1 MNDEYKTLGQI
12 INEPATQ
19 FGSREL
25 DSGNPHAWSAEKER
39 QFEQDISDVQ
49 RNYTVTTEDLKNYID
64 ANPVSTG
71 EKIALGL
78 EQVGTQMMDAYRGLD
93 QLIAKSP
100 AMFPALTEKE
110 KDDMVALTMHNY
122 EAFTKARQDLINR
135 KGVADSVWFNGANV
149 LGQVALTSVTGLLTG
164 GSTVPIV
171 MGGVQEFGRK
181 SGDYALKYA
190 QATGDYSLKDQSV
203 KDDMVALA
211 YAGISAA
218 IERGIGA
225 ERVLDGVIAQ
235 GALKQL
241 GKAALGE
248 AAEEFTQEIAE
259 YMSDMTL
266 DFMTNKSIYNDRTP
280 MEAFKDALTGAVYG
294 ALGGGTMGFGM
305 YYAHRNIL
313 QKQFENAGYA
323 PADAKQMAIN
333 AVDTAKDVVLREI
346 ITRDQLEKKYGQ
358 AYQDLVNKA
367 YNTLKETNNVFGVR
381 PEKENIGELNMTDE
395 QRKAYDAGQPVILNE
410 QQLRQYADTTAA
422 MLARQVMVVAA
433 MQGTSTDMV
442 LQLSD
447 IEQIGN
453 VMALNTPDMHN
464 DVVVR
469 RLQAQNKALQQK
481 LKHERDLKKARNE
494 GFQDEDDRIAILQ
507 AQQAALQKQLDNIE
521 KQDQLDIEII
531 KKNNGGIDISARA
544 YADAAALKNATNAD
558 EFYKNL
564 SPAQQAITPADQ
576 IQARYEEAILADIAG
591 SPKEYRR
598 LFAKGK
604 ISPQVR
610 TNLLTNIAALRSTGL
625 AGIQGDIKRALDRIA
640 AGCTLDNFAITFG
653 NVRDEND
660 INPFATAFVTYVLLS
675 DPAGATQTVD
685 LLAEKVNTVKQ
696 NIRAGITT
704 TQYQDRADIMS
715 EALRESPLTAE
726 KWDGDTTTDPN
737 LLMLYDQKNVVNFA
751 VQKAQQRA
759 AAAQARIKATKDQ
772 YKIRYATDESLR
784 KALLDNNVLT
794 DPKIAQKYSHAA
806 LVKLFR
812 DSNLSADLLE
822 QKSAAEIEQD
832 TRNAQARKA
841 AREYKTVKSLFWST
855 KKMQYIINRQFA
867 EDNQIDKAFGVDLKY
882 FQKDGGI
889 QDWAEIQMTLSDNGL
904 VQDNPNTDYAQSEW
918 LEQEAKRLIE
928 SNVPLNAEAAAQL
941 DIAAEEDRQRH
952 YMESELL
959 ATGNFTQDEL
969 NKMDLA
975 ELDAALQ
982 DIRDIQAAAA
992 TELDDVPFQEQV
1004 RPYTAATINI
1014 DGKERPTTNSNGDPI
1029 ALTEQGLR
1037 NFYKWFGDSK
1047 VVDEQG
1053 RPMVVYH
1060 GAHTDERFESFFQD
1074 ATIWATPNKEYAETY
1089 RWDKKGN
1096 APIYSLYMKVKNL
1109 KTIGSIEE
1117 NLTDENIKNLATATG
1132 IPYQEL
1138 LSAIDNSNIFLG
1150 DRQNSSIWVFTRS
1163 KTFQNL
1169 AKKYG
1174 IDGIKA
1180 QENYYGDGN
1189 PKLVDTYATFNSYN
1203 VKSTNNRGTFALD
1216 DDNIYYQAAY
1226 TSGSTYYDRPS
1237 TEYVLRGGEGQIVHG
1252 WGIYSLA
1259 DQATNKRRY
1268 REGQFSGQ
1276 LVFVPKMPTTEQLIK
1291 GAKTSKESQIIKTV
1305 LDSIAAKTPIN
1316 MYKPIKFAGGVSS
1329 YIPLFYVDAMYEL
1342 LGSKANK
1349 ADKAFLDKI
1358 ILEKG
1363 QLADET
1369 VFKIE
1374 PEMSDWMKT
1383 AIQKA
1388 LDEHND
1394 KHSVFYQKDLPY
1406 VFSRILVFGGVD
1418 KELTNF
1424 VKKNFKHKDLNA
1436 AGNKALVDAIVN
1448 YVQDGGRIEYEPFD
1462 NSIFKESGATTLK
1475 FEKTAQEMVEKL
1487 KDTLDGGFRETRVD
1501 NDVKTNPELY
1511 GGYLGMLILARYSA
1525 YRPITEL
1532 FNKINDDETTFDNI
1546 AKDDDYKYM
1555 IGKEAEATTK
1565 MLKNAHIMSAY
1576 DVFTPIVQSAN
1587 KIYKSKEFN
1596 ETYGHETAANRT
1608 RIALSQAFRDLT
1620 QSQLDNLAAYTFT
1633 TFKIPEN
1640 SLETFIS
1647 ILQNP
1652 QNIKTTRGQQLKL
1665 EVPEDDM
1672 LLDEDLP
1679 LAKQA
1684 SADKLR
1690 EIVKDFHWSFS
1701 RAFVDN
1707 IREKDWIKKHLDSDW
1722 KLFASKHGIKEK
1734 TLAEFAEKLDNEFF
1748 NGTMV
1753 DTLTPERELFIDYIM
1768 QTMHGEGLYQAIADI
1783 LPETYVELE
1792 SGEEIGE
1799 VKDYDGKQYSVMGA
1813 FMPAELARDVA
1824 LFLNDQ
1830 GIKGITYTGGID
1842 GRGYVTFSDEA
1853 IQTLERMDDDKPM
1866 YYQGKRKGGA
1876 FDPITKQVILS
1887 RNSNT
1892 GTLPHEIAHFWLNE
1906 MFNRMQNNP
1915 NLPAQGKAMWDG
1927 LKRMLNITDDQTELT
1942 RDQHEQFA
1950 TSAEAYIFNKTPL
1963 PKGTEPAY
1971 KEFLAYVPESYY
1983 TFMNMGWT
1991 GSDGQFHNPMLTE
2004 DDMHWFDSFFTGT
2017 GIIESAPVQTKVVSS
2032 NEPVKVSIMDGRK
2045 VMLDDAQ
2052 TTINNAGDKLEMAV
2066 KESIPA
2072 ASKVQIANTQ
2082 NTIVKTADESLQIP
2096 AINNDDKPDSKPA
2109 FSFLHRGRGTDTR
2122 EEQLELTRKWAQ
2134 EHWDEAL
2141 AFALTDPAYSTNPSP
2156 ADPATLIRVVAELN
2170 TDMTIKDQLNTN
2182 FALMMSQQGKSGG
2195 LNNDTHNSFFL
2206 KGLGQIQQNLANKYA
2221 LARYGT
2227 TKDAVE
2233 RFDIEVKQFINQH
2246 LADLQANRITVQE
2259 VMKQAAEIFGRDE
2272 NADISEEI
2280 NTLFQELPGQG
2291 TIKSSFVKEIQKVIK
2306 KRDEARQERITLAEQ
2321 MAKNG
2326 KLGEYLAHLVK
2337 VQAGAEMDTKTK
2349 AEFNAA
2355 ATRAQV
2361 ASTQLDSDDPDT
2373 ATAAAQIIHEY
2384 HKRIGQTETAQNW
2397 ADKVIGGYE
2406 SRAMLSGATT
2416 ISKNLV
2422 GNEIELAVVTGALR
2436 SKYGQNDVSDTAIKA
2451 ETDRLTKIY
2460 ESSLLSIPQMEN
2472 LTDKSLVHGEAYGIG
2487 DNSVTVA
2494 GVQVRTIG
2502 KTKIPDPLAVLGR
2515 SDFYFRRNVYLKSL
2529 AYQASAYARK
2539 HNLNATDVFNQW
2551 KKLSNNTP
2559 DGIKARKE
2567 AVLTAHSAV
2576 FTQNGALAE
2585 ALNKVRNV
2593 LNRAVPLGTQYGL
2606 GNMIAPFVKTP
2617 ANIVELGARALVSPF
2632 SSTWQY
2638 MKTGELDVAH
2648 RVDLGNLGVALLI
2661 LAATVIAGGG
2671 YEPPYQPGLK
2681 YDPTKPYDSIR
2692 IAGVWIKLDTL
2703 GPLTTPLRLMLSAV
2717 PGISTSKNAWK
2728 RGVAGTFGDI
2738 PFDLDRVKYAIT
2750 NPAKGGINWV
2760 EGEIDKAIPT
2770 IVSDWAKVGG
2780 HMAGISIESPT
2791 PAFGNKTIRKIGMDG
2806 QNPSV
2811 NDWIRAVGL
2820 GIIRIDEN
2828 N

>member
-12 INEPATQ
+12 VSESATE

-49 RNYTVTTEDLKNYID
+49 RNFTVTTQDLQRYID
-64 ANPVSTG
+64 TNYVSTG

-78 EQVGTQMMDAYRGLD
+78 EQAGTQMMDAYRGLD
-93 QLIAKSP
+93 QLIAKNP

-149 LGQVALTSVTGLLTG
+149 LGQMALTTVAGVLTG

-225 ERVLDGVIAQ
+225 ERVLDGVIAN

-241 GKAALGE
+241 GKAAIGE

-259 YMSDMTL
+259 YMSDITL

-305 YYAHRNIL
+305 YYANRNAL

-358 AYQDLVNKA
+358 AYADLVNKTYA
-367 YNTLKETNNVFGVR
+367 SLKETNTVFGVR
-381 PEKENIGELNMTDE
+381 PEKENIGTLNLTAE
-395 QRKAYDAGQPVILNE
+395 QQAAYNAGQAIILNE
-410 QQLRQYADTTAA
+410 QQLRQYADTTAT

-453 VMALNTPDMHN
+453 VVALNTPDMHN

-469 RLQAQNKALQQK
+469 RMQQQNKALQQK
-481 LKHERDLKKARNE
+481 LKHERDLKKARGE

-507 AQQAALQKQLDNIE
+507 SQQAALQRRLDE
-521 KQDQLDIEII
+521 LERQDQLDVEAL
-531 KKNNGGIDISARA
+531 KKDNGGIDISARA
-544 YADAAALKNATNAD
+544 YADVAALQNATTAD
-558 EFYKNL
+558 EFYNNL
-564 SPAQQAITPADQ
+564 TAGQRAITTTPEQ

-598 LFAKGK
+598 LFTKGK

-625 AGIQGDIKRALDRIA
+625 TGIQGDIKRALNRIA

-653 NVRDEND
+653 NIRDEND
-660 INPFATAFVTYVLLS
+660 INPFATAFVTYTLLS
-675 DPAGATQTVD
+675 DPAGATQTIN

-696 NIRAGITT
+696 NIAAGITT
-704 TQYQDRADIMS
+704 TQYQNRADIMS
-715 EALRESPLTAE
+715 EALRESPLTAD
-726 KWDGDTTTDPN
+726 KWENDTTTDPN
-737 LLMLYDQKNVVNFA
+737 LLMLYDQKNVVNYA
-751 VQKAQQRA
+751 VQKAQKRA
-759 AAAQARIKATKDQ
+759 DEAKARTKAIHDQ

-784 KALLDNNVLT
+784 KALLDNKALT
-794 DPKIAQKYSHAA
+794 DPKAAQRYSHAA
-806 LVKLFR
+806 LVKLFKTN
-812 DSNLSADLLE
+812 NLSADVLE
-822 QKSAAEIEQD
+822 EKSAAEIEQD
-832 TRNAQARKA
+832 IKNKETRKA
-841 AREYKTVKSLFWST
+841 ARQYKTVKSLFWDQ
-855 KKMQYIINRQFA
+855 KKLHYSINRQFA
-867 EDNQIDKAFGVDLKY
+867 EDWSIDKAFGVDLKY

-889 QDWAEIQMTLSDNGL
+889 QDWAQIAGILSDNGIMQ
-904 VQDNPNTDYAQSEW
+904 QDTFTDAALSES
-918 LEQEAKRLIE
+918 LDEQAKRIIE
-928 SNVPLNAEAAAQL
+928 QNIPLDAQAAAQL
-941 DIAAEEDRQRH
+941 DIAAEEERQR
-952 YMESELL
+952 YYIESELL
-959 ATGNFTQDEL
+959 KTGNYTQDEL
-969 NKMDLA
+969 NKMDMA
-975 ELDAALQ
+975 ELDATLQ
-982 DIRDIQAAAA
+982 DEKTIQAAAE
-992 TELDDVPFQEQV
+992 TDIDDLPDIPFQELGE
-1004 RPYTAATINI
+1004 PYTKATINI
-1014 DGKERPTTNSNGDPI
+1014 DGKERPTTNSNGQPI
-1029 ALTEQGLR
+1029 ATTEQGLR

-1053 RPMVVYH
+1053 RPLVVYH
-1060 GAHTDERFESFFQD
+1060 GSVYFSEYIQER
-1074 ATIWATPNKEYAETY
+1074 
-1089 RWDKKGN
+1089 
-1096 APIYSLYMKVKNL
+1096 
-1109 KTIGSIEE
+1109 
-1117 NLTDENIKNLATATG
+1117 
-1132 IPYQEL
+1132 
-1138 LSAIDNSNIFLG
+1138 
-1150 DRQNSSIWVFTRS
+1150 
-1163 KTFQNL
+1163 
-1169 AKKYG
+1169 
-1174 IDGIKA
+1174 DGIKFTKFDKKYIGKTTG
-1180 QENYYGDGN
+1180 NRGYYGTGFYF
-1189 PKLVDTYATFNSYN
+1189 T
-1203 VKSTNNRGTFALD
+1203 
-1216 DDNIYYQAAY
+1216 
-1226 TSGSTYYDRPS
+1226 
-1237 TEYVLRGGEGQIVHG
+1237 
-1252 WGIYSLA
+1252 
-1259 DQATNKRRY
+1259 TNK
-1268 REGQFSGQ
+1268 
-1276 LVFVPKMPTTEQLIK
+1276 
-1291 GAKTSKESQIIKTV
+1291 
-1305 LDSIAAKTPIN
+1305 
-1316 MYKPIKFAGGVSS
+1316 
-1329 YIPLFYVDAMYEL
+1329 
-1342 LGSKANK
+1342 
-1349 ADKAFLDKI
+1349 
-1358 ILEKG
+1358 
-1363 QLADET
+1363 
-1369 VFKIE
+1369 
-1374 PEMSDWMKT
+1374 
-1383 AIQKA
+1383 
-1388 LDEHND
+1388 
-1394 KHSVFYQKDLPY
+1394 
-1406 VFSRILVFGGVD
+1406 
-1418 KELTNF
+1418 
-1424 VKKNFKHKDLNA
+1424 
-1436 AGNKALVDAIVN
+1436 
-1448 YVQDGGRIEYEPFD
+1448 
-1462 NSIFKESGATTLK
+1462 
-1475 FEKTAQEMVEKL
+1475 
-1487 KDTLDGGFRETRVD
+1487 
-1501 NDVKTNPELY
+1501 
-1511 GGYLGMLILARYSA
+1511 
-1525 YRPITEL
+1525 
-1532 FNKINDDETTFDNI
+1532 NI
-1546 AKDDDYKYM
+1546 A
-1555 IGKEAEATTK
+1555 
-1565 MLKNAHIMSAY
+1565 
-1576 DVFTPIVQSAN
+1576 
-1587 KIYKSKEFN
+1587 
-1596 ETYGHETAANRT
+1596 
-1608 RIALSQAFRDLT
+1608 
-1620 QSQLDNLAAYTFT
+1620 
-1633 TFKIPEN
+1633 
-1640 SLETFIS
+1640 
-1647 ILQNP
+1647 
-1652 QNIKTTRGQQLKL
+1652 
-1665 EVPEDDM
+1665 
-1672 LLDEDLP
+1672 
-1679 LAKQA
+1679 
-1684 SADKLR
+1684 
-1690 EIVKDFHWSFS
+1690 
-1701 RAFVDN
+1701 
-1707 IREKDWIKKHLDSDW
+1707 
-1722 KLFASKHGIKEK
+1722 
-1734 TLAEFAEKLDNEFF
+1734 
-1748 NGTMV
+1748 
-1753 DTLTPERELFIDYIM
+1753 
-1768 QTMHGEGLYQAIADI
+1768 EGY
-1783 LPETYVELE
+1783 
-1792 SGEEIGE
+1792 
-1799 VKDYDGKQYSVMGA
+1799 
-1813 FMPAELARDVA
+1813 
-1824 LFLNDQ
+1824 
-1830 GIKGITYTGGID
+1830 
-1842 GRGYVTFSDEA
+1842 GRGYYKAFYLKMENPFISNKKTRKELAEKFVEKYHVKYDPKTEMLIGDNGISYIYNFIQDIKDPEKDIDIQIITQSGAYSDQLLELLTELGYDGYIHDKDSKTANEYMIPNGIQAKSTENIGTFGTDTEEF
-1853 IQTLERMDDDKPM
+1853 LF
-1866 YYQGKRKGGA
+1866 QGKRKGGA
-1876 FDPITKQVILS
+1876 FDPITKQVILGRS
-1887 RNSNT
+1887 SNT

-1927 LKRMLNITDDQTELT
+1927 LKRMLNITDDQTQLT

-2017 GIIESAPVQTKVVSS
+2017 GIIESAPVQTKAVSS

-2052 TTINNAGDKLEMAV
+2052 TSINNAGDKLEMAV

-2072 ASKVQIANTQ
+2072 ASKAQIASTQ
-2082 NTIVKTADESLQIP
+2082 NAIVKTADETLQIP

-2122 EEQLELTRKWAQ
+2122 EAQLEMTRKWAQ

-2233 RFDIEVKQFINQH
+2233 RFDIEVKQFIDRYM
-2246 LADLQANRITVQE
+2246 ADLQSNRITVQE

-2272 NADISEEI
+2272 NADISEEL
-2280 NTLFQELPGQG
+2280 NTLFQELAGPG

-2306 KRDEARQERITLAEQ
+2306 KRDETRQERITLADQ
-2321 MAKNG
+2321 LAKNG

-2361 ASTQLDSDDPDT
+2361 ASTQLDSDDPET
-2373 ATAAAQIIHEY
+2373 ATAAAQIVHEY
-2384 HKRIGQTETAQNW
+2384 HKRIGETETAQNW

-2422 GNEIELAVVTGALR
+2422 GNEIELAVVTGAMR
-2436 SKYGQNDVSDTAIKA
+2436 SKYGKNDVDPNAMKA

-2487 DNSVTVA
+2487 DNSVTIA

-2502 KTKIPDPLAVLGR
+2502 KTKIPDPLAILGR

-2567 AVLTAHSAV
+2567 AVLTAHCAV
-2576 FTQNGALAE
+2576 FTQNGSLAE

-2648 RVDLGNLGVALLI
+2648 RVDLGNLGVALLL
-2661 LAATVIAGGG
+2661 LAATVLANGD
-2671 YEPPYQPGLK
+2671 YEPPYQQGLK

-2703 GPLTTPLRLMLSAV
+2703 GPLTTPLRLLLSAV
-2717 PGISTSKNAWK
+2717 PGVSTSKNAWK

-2738 PFDLDRVKYAIT
+2738 PFDLDRVEYAIT
-2750 NPAKGGINWV
+2750 NPTKGGINWV

-2780 HMAGISIESPT
+2780 HMSGITVESPIQS
-2791 PAFGNKTIRKIGMDG
+2791 FGNKTIRKIGLDG

-2811 NDWIRAVGL
+2811 NDWIRAMGL
-2820 GIIRIDEN
+2820 GVIRIDEN

>member
-12 INEPATQ
+12 ITEPATQ

-49 RNYTVTTEDLKNYID
+49 RNFTVTTADLQAYMDNNY
-64 ANPVSTG
+64 VSTG

-78 EQVGTQMMDAYRGLD
+78 EQAGTQMMDAYRGLD

-149 LGQVALTSVTGLLTG
+149 LGQVALTTVAGVLTG

-190 QATGDYSLKDQSV
+190 QATGDYSLKDQSI

-225 ERVLDGVIAQ
+225 ERVLDGVIAN

-241 GKAALGE
+241 GKAAIGE
-248 AAEEFTQEIAE
+248 AAEEFTQEMAE
-259 YMSDMTL
+259 YMSDITL

-305 YYAHRNIL
+305 YYANRNAL

-333 AVDTAKDVVLREI
+333 AVDTAKQVVLREI

-358 AYQDLVNKA
+358 AYADLVNKTYA
-367 YNTLKETNNVFGVR
+367 SLKETNTVFGVR
-381 PEKENIGELNMTDE
+381 PEKENIGTLNLTAE
-395 QRKAYDAGQPVILNE
+395 QQAAYNAGQAVILNE
-410 QQLRQYADTTAA
+410 QQLRQYADTTAT

-453 VMALNTPDMHN
+453 VVALNTPDMHN

-469 RLQAQNKALQQK
+469 RMQQQNKALQQK
-481 LKHERDLKKARNE
+481 LKHERDLKKARGE

-507 AQQAALQKQLDNIE
+507 SQQAALQRRLDE
-521 KQDQLDIEII
+521 LERQDQLDVEAI
-531 KKNNGGIDISARA
+531 KKDNNGIDISARA
-544 YADAAALKNATNAD
+544 YADAAALQNATTAD

-564 SPAQQAITPADQ
+564 TAGQQAITTTPEQ

-598 LFAKGK
+598 LFTKGK

-610 TNLLTNIAALRSTGL
+610 TNLLTNIATLRSTGL
-625 AGIQGDIKRALDRIA
+625 TGIQGDIKRALNRIA

-653 NVRDEND
+653 NIRDEND

-675 DPAGATQTVD
+675 DPAGATQTIN

-696 NIRAGITT
+696 NIASGITT
-704 TQYQDRADIMS
+704 TQYQNRADIMS
-715 EALRESPLTAE
+715 EALRESPLTAD
-726 KWDGDTTTDPN
+726 KWENDTTTDPN
-737 LLMLYDQKNVVNFA
+737 LLMLYDQKNVVNYA
-751 VQKAQQRA
+751 VQKAQKRA
-759 AAAQARIKATKDQ
+759 DEAKARTKAIHDQ

-784 KALLDNNVLT
+784 KALLDNKVLN
-794 DPKIAQKYSHAA
+794 DPKAAQRYSHAA
-806 LVKLFR
+806 LVKLFKTN
-812 DSNLSADLLE
+812 NLSADLLE
-822 QKSAAEIEQD
+822 EKSAAEIEQD
-832 TRNAQARKA
+832 IKNKETRKA
-841 AREYKTVKSLFWST
+841 ARQYKTVKSLFWDT
-855 KKMQYIINRQFA
+855 RKLHYTINRQFA

-889 QDWAEIQMTLSDNGL
+889 QDWGDIKMVLSDNGMI
-904 VQDNPNTDYAQSEW
+904 QDDPNNDYALTES
-918 LEQEAKRLIE
+918 LENQAKSLIE
-928 SNVPLNAEAAAQL
+928 HNVPLDAQAAAQL
-941 DIAAEEDRQRH
+941 DIAAEEERQRY

-959 ATGNFTQDEL
+959 KTGNYTQDEL
-969 NKMDLA
+969 NKMDLNDLDA
-975 ELDAALQ
+975 ELQ
-982 DIRDIQAAAA
+982 NIRDIQAAAE
-992 TELDDVPFQEQV
+992 TDIDNLPDIPFQEQGE
-1004 RPYTAATINI
+1004 PYTAATINI

-1029 ALTEQGLR
+1029 ATTEQGLR

-1053 RPMVVYH
+1053 RPVVVYH
-1060 GAHTDERFESFFQD
+1060 GTNHKFQSFKKDQEMFFFSDNRNVADSYTDKDLIYNVYVRMEKPLIVDAKHSYWQD
-1074 ATIWATPNKEYAETY
+1074 IPVPSTI
-1089 RWDKKGN
+1089 DKK
-1096 APIYSLYMKVKNL
+1096 
-1109 KTIGSIEE
+1109 
-1117 NLTDENIKNLATATG
+1117 
-1132 IPYQEL
+1132 
-1138 LSAIDNSNIFLG
+1138 
-1150 DRQNSSIWVFTRS
+1150 
-1163 KTFQNL
+1163 
-1169 AKKYG
+1169 
-1174 IDGIKA
+1174 
-1180 QENYYGDGN
+1180 
-1189 PKLVDTYATFNSYN
+1189 
-1203 VKSTNNRGTFALD
+1203 
-1216 DDNIYYQAAY
+1216 
-1226 TSGSTYYDRPS
+1226 
-1237 TEYVLRGGEGQIVHG
+1237 
-1252 WGIYSLA
+1252 
-1259 DQATNKRRY
+1259 
-1268 REGQFSGQ
+1268 
-1276 LVFVPKMPTTEQLIK
+1276 
-1291 GAKTSKESQIIKTV
+1291 
-1305 LDSIAAKTPIN
+1305 
-1316 MYKPIKFAGGVSS
+1316 
-1329 YIPLFYVDAMYEL
+1329 EL
-1342 LGSKANK
+1342 LG
-1349 ADKAFLDKI
+1349 D
-1358 ILEKG
+1358 
-1363 QLADET
+1363 
-1369 VFKIE
+1369 
-1374 PEMSDWMKT
+1374 
-1383 AIQKA
+1383 
-1388 LDEHND
+1388 
-1394 KHSVFYQKDLPY
+1394 FYQIYKQYGLLQQTSPD
-1406 VFSRILVFGGVD
+1406 ILGSYA
-1418 KELTNF
+1418 
-1424 VKKNFKHKDLNA
+1424 KKNGYDGLIIKD
-1436 AGNKALVDAIVN
+1436 VN
-1448 YVQDGGRIEYEPFD
+1448 D
-1462 NSIFKESGATTLK
+1462 SSGT
-1475 FEKTAQEMVEKL
+1475 
-1487 KDTLDGGFRETRVD
+1487 G
-1501 NDVKTNPELY
+1501 
-1511 GGYLGMLILARYSA
+1511 
-1525 YRPITEL
+1525 
-1532 FNKINDDETTFDNI
+1532 
-1546 AKDDDYKYM
+1546 
-1555 IGKEAEATTK
+1555 
-1565 MLKNAHIMSAY
+1565 
-1576 DVFTPIVQSAN
+1576 
-1587 KIYKSKEFN
+1587 
-1596 ETYGHETAANRT
+1596 TYGTDY
-1608 RIALSQAFRDLT
+1608 I
-1620 QSQLDNLAAYTFT
+1620 
-1633 TFKIPEN
+1633 TFKN
-1640 SLETFIS
+1640 TQQKSTD
-1647 ILQNP
+1647 NP
-1652 QNIKTTRGQQLKL
+1652 G
-1665 EVPEDDM
+1665 
-1672 LLDEDLP
+1672 
-1679 LAKQA
+1679 
-1684 SADKLR
+1684 
-1690 EIVKDFHWSFS
+1690 
-1701 RAFVDN
+1701 
-1707 IREKDWIKKHLDSDW
+1707 
-1722 KLFASKHGIKEK
+1722 LF
-1734 TLAEFAEKLDNEFF
+1734 
-1748 NGTMV
+1748 GT
-1753 DTLTPERELFIDYIM
+1753 DTDRLMF
-1768 QTMHGEGLYQAIADI
+1768 
-1783 LPETYVELE
+1783 
-1792 SGEEIGE
+1792 
-1799 VKDYDGKQYSVMGA
+1799 
-1813 FMPAELARDVA
+1813 
-1824 LFLNDQ
+1824 
-1830 GIKGITYTGGID
+1830 
-1842 GRGYVTFSDEA
+1842 
-1853 IQTLERMDDDKPM
+1853 
-1866 YYQGKRKGGA
+1866 QGKRKGGA
-1876 FDPITKQVILS
+1876 FDPITKQVILG

-1906 MFNRMQNNP
+1906 LFNRMHNNP

-1971 KEFLAYVPESYY
+1971 KDFLAYVPESYY

-2004 DDMHWFDSFFTGT
+2004 DDMRWFDSFFTGT
-2017 GIIESAPVQTKVVSS
+2017 GIIESAPVQTKAVSS

-2052 TTINNAGDKLEMAV
+2052 TSINNAGDKLEMAV

-2072 ASKVQIANTQ
+2072 ASKAQIASTQ
-2082 NTIVKTADESLQIP
+2082 NAIVKTADETLQIP

-2122 EEQLELTRKWAQ
+2122 EAQLEMTRKWAQ

-2156 ADPATLIRVVAELN
+2156 ADPATLIRVVAEMN
-2170 TDMTIKDQLNTN
+2170 TDMSIKDQLNTN

-2233 RFDIEVKQFINQH
+2233 RFDIEIKQFIDRYM
-2246 LADLQANRITVQE
+2246 ADLQSNRITVQE

-2272 NADISEEI
+2272 NADISEEL
-2280 NTLFQELPGQG
+2280 NTLFQELAGPG

-2306 KRDEARQERITLAEQ
+2306 KKDETRQERITLADQ
-2321 MAKNG
+2321 LAKNG

-2361 ASTQLDSDDPDT
+2361 ASTQLDSDDPET
-2373 ATAAAQIIHEY
+2373 ATAAAQIVHEY
-2384 HKRIGQTETAQNW
+2384 HKRIGETETAQNW

-2422 GNEIELAVVTGALR
+2422 GNEIELAVVTGAMR
-2436 SKYGQNDVSDTAIKA
+2436 SKYGKNDVDPNAMKA

-2487 DNSVTVA
+2487 DNSVTIA

-2502 KTKIPDPLAVLGR
+2502 KTKIPDPLAILGR

-2567 AVLTAHSAV
+2567 AVLTAHCAV
-2576 FTQNGALAE
+2576 FTQNGSLAE

-2648 RVDLGNLGVALLI
+2648 RVDLGNLGVALLL
-2661 LAATVIAGGG
+2661 LAATVLANGD

-2681 YDPTKPYDSIR
+2681 YDPKKPYDSIR

-2703 GPLTTPLRLMLSAV
+2703 GPLTTPLRLLLSAV
-2717 PGISTSKNAWK
+2717 PGVSTSKNAWK

-2738 PFDLDRVKYAIT
+2738 PFDLDRVEYAIT

-2780 HMAGISIESPT
+2780 HMSGITVESPIQS
-2791 PAFGNKTIRKIGMDG
+2791 FGNKTIRKIGLDG

-2811 NDWIRAVGL
+2811 NDWIRAMGL
-2820 GIIRIDEN
+2820 GVIRIDEN

>member
-49 RNYTVTTEDLKNYID
+49 RNFTVTTADLQAYMDNNY
-64 ANPVSTG
+64 VSTG

-78 EQVGTQMMDAYRGLD
+78 EQAGTQITDAFRGLD

-100 AMFPALTEKE
+100 ASFPALTEKE

-135 KGVADSVWFNGANV
+135 KGVADSAWFNGANV
-149 LGQVALTSVTGLLTG
+149 LGQVALTTVAGVLTG

-190 QATGDYSLKDQSV
+190 QATGDYALKDQSI

-225 ERVLDGVIAQ
+225 ERVLDGVIAN

-241 GKAALGE
+241 GKAAIGE
-248 AAEEFTQEIAE
+248 AAEEFTQEMAE
-259 YMSDMTL
+259 YISDITL

-305 YYAHRNIL
+305 YYANRNAL

-323 PADAKQMAIN
+323 PEDAKQMAIN
-333 AVDTAKDVVLREI
+333 AVDTAKQVVLREI

-358 AYQDLVNKA
+358 AYTDLVNKTYA
-367 YNTLKETNNVFGVR
+367 SLKETNTVFGVR
-381 PEKENIGELNMTDE
+381 PEKENIGTLNLTAE
-395 QRKAYDAGQPVILNE
+395 QQTAYDAGQAVILNE
-410 QQLRQYADTTAA
+410 QQLRQYADTTAS

-453 VMALNTPDMHN
+453 VVALNTPDMHN

-469 RLQAQNKALQQK
+469 RMQQQNKALQQK
-481 LKHERDLKKARNE
+481 LKHERDLKKARGE

-507 AQQAALQKQLDNIE
+507 SQQAALQRRLDE
-521 KQDQLDIEII
+521 LERQDQLDVEAL
-531 KKNNGGIDISARA
+531 KKDNGGIDISARA
-544 YADAAALKNATNAD
+544 YADAAALQNATTAD
-558 EFYKNL
+558 EFYNNL
-564 SPAQQAITPADQ
+564 TAGQRAITTTPEQ

-598 LFAKGK
+598 LFTKGK

-610 TNLLTNIAALRSTGL
+610 ANLLTNIATLRSTGL
-625 AGIQGDIKRALDRIA
+625 TGIQGDIKRALNRIA

-653 NVRDEND
+653 NIRDEND
-660 INPFATAFVTYVLLS
+660 TNPFATAFVTYTLLS
-675 DPAGATQTVD
+675 DPAGATQTIN
-685 LLAEKVNTVKQ
+685 LLAEKVNTLKQ
-696 NIRAGITT
+696 NIAARTVT
-704 TQYQDRADIMS
+704 TQYQNRADIMS
-715 EALRESPLTAE
+715 EALRESPLTAD
-726 KWDGDTTTDPN
+726 KWENDTTTDPN
-737 LLMLYDQKNVVNFA
+737 LLMLYDQKNVVNYA
-751 VQKAQQRA
+751 VQKAKKRA
-759 AAAQARIKATKDQ
+759 EEAQARIKAINDQ

-784 KALLDNNVLT
+784 RALLAGPDPVLK
-794 DPKIAQKYSHAA
+794 DAKMAQKYSHAA
-806 LVKLFR
+806 LVKLFKNA
-812 DSNLSADLLE
+812 NLNADVLE
-822 QKSAAEIEQD
+822 QKSAAELEQD
-832 TRNAQARKA
+832 TRNAQTRKA
-841 AREYKTVKSLFWST
+841 ARQYKTVKSLFWSQKT
-855 KKMQYIINRQFA
+855 MRFMINRQFA
-867 EDNQIDKAFGVDLKY
+867 EDWSIDKAFGVDLKY

-889 QDWAEIQMTLSDNGL
+889 QDWAQIQMTLSDNGL
-904 VQDNPNTDYAQSEW
+904 VQQDPLNDAATAEF
-918 LEQEAKRLIE
+918 LEEEAKRLVQQ
-928 SNVPLNAEAAAQL
+928 NVPLNAEAAAQL
-941 DIAAEEDRQRH
+941 DIAAEEDRQRY

-959 ATGNFTQDEL
+959 KTGNYTQAQLD
-969 NKMDLA
+969 KMDMA
-975 ELDAALQ
+975 ELDEALQ
-982 DIRDIQAAAA
+982 DEKTIQAAAE
-992 TELDDVPFQEQV
+992 TDIDDLPDIPFQEQ
-1004 RPYTAATINI
+1004 T
-1014 DGKERPTTNSNGDPI
+1014 DG
-1029 ALTEQGLR
+1029 
-1037 NFYKWFGDSK
+1037 
-1047 VVDEQG
+1047 
-1053 RPMVVYH
+1053 
-1060 GAHTDERFESFFQD
+1060 
-1074 ATIWATPNKEYAETY
+1074 
-1089 RWDKKGN
+1089 
-1096 APIYSLYMKVKNL
+1096 
-1109 KTIGSIEE
+1109 
-1117 NLTDENIKNLATATG
+1117 
-1132 IPYQEL
+1132 
-1138 LSAIDNSNIFLG
+1138 
-1150 DRQNSSIWVFTRS
+1150 
-1163 KTFQNL
+1163 
-1169 AKKYG
+1169 
-1174 IDGIKA
+1174 
-1180 QENYYGDGN
+1180 
-1189 PKLVDTYATFNSYN
+1189 
-1203 VKSTNNRGTFALD
+1203 
-1216 DDNIYYQAAY
+1216 
-1226 TSGSTYYDRPS
+1226 
-1237 TEYVLRGGEGQIVHG
+1237 
-1252 WGIYSLA
+1252 
-1259 DQATNKRRY
+1259 
-1268 REGQFSGQ
+1268 
-1276 LVFVPKMPTTEQLIK
+1276 
-1291 GAKTSKESQIIKTV
+1291 
-1305 LDSIAAKTPIN
+1305 
-1316 MYKPIKFAGGVSS
+1316 
-1329 YIPLFYVDAMYEL
+1329 
-1342 LGSKANK
+1342 
-1349 ADKAFLDKI
+1349 
-1358 ILEKG
+1358 
-1363 QLADET
+1363 
-1369 VFKIE
+1369 
-1374 PEMSDWMKT
+1374 
-1383 AIQKA
+1383 
-1388 LDEHND
+1388 
-1394 KHSVFYQKDLPY
+1394 
-1406 VFSRILVFGGVD
+1406 
-1418 KELTNF
+1418 
-1424 VKKNFKHKDLNA
+1424 
-1436 AGNKALVDAIVN
+1436 
-1448 YVQDGGRIEYEPFD
+1448 
-1462 NSIFKESGATTLK
+1462 TL
-1475 FEKTAQEMVEKL
+1475 
-1487 KDTLDGGFRETRVD
+1487 
-1501 NDVKTNPELY
+1501 
-1511 GGYLGMLILARYSA
+1511 
-1525 YRPITEL
+1525 
-1532 FNKINDDETTFDNI
+1532 
-1546 AKDDDYKYM
+1546 
-1555 IGKEAEATTK
+1555 
-1565 MLKNAHIMSAY
+1565 
-1576 DVFTPIVQSAN
+1576 
-1587 KIYKSKEFN
+1587 
-1596 ETYGHETAANRT
+1596 
-1608 RIALSQAFRDLT
+1608 
-1620 QSQLDNLAAYTFT
+1620 
-1633 TFKIPEN
+1633 
-1640 SLETFIS
+1640 
-1647 ILQNP
+1647 
-1652 QNIKTTRGQQLKL
+1652 
-1665 EVPEDDM
+1665 
-1672 LLDEDLP
+1672 
-1679 LAKQA
+1679 
-1684 SADKLR
+1684 
-1690 EIVKDFHWSFS
+1690 
-1701 RAFVDN
+1701 
-1707 IREKDWIKKHLDSDW
+1707 
-1722 KLFASKHGIKEK
+1722 
-1734 TLAEFAEKLDNEFF
+1734 
-1748 NGTMV
+1748 
-1753 DTLTPERELFIDYIM
+1753 
-1768 QTMHGEGLYQAIADI
+1768 
-1783 LPETYVELE
+1783 
-1792 SGEEIGE
+1792 
-1799 VKDYDGKQYSVMGA
+1799 
-1813 FMPAELARDVA
+1813 
-1824 LFLNDQ
+1824 
-1830 GIKGITYTGGID
+1830 
-1842 GRGYVTFSDEA
+1842 
-1853 IQTLERMDDDKPM
+1853 
-1866 YYQGKRKGGA
+1866 YQGKRKGGA
-1876 FDPITKQVILS
+1876 FDPITKQVILG

-1906 MFNRMQNNP
+1906 LFNRMHNNP
-1915 NLPAQGKAMWDG
+1915 NLPAQGQAMWDG
-1927 LKRMLNITDDQTELT
+1927 LKRMLNITDDQTQLT

-1971 KEFLAYVPESYY
+1971 KDFLAYVPESYY

-1991 GSDGQFHNPMLTE
+1991 GADGQFHNPMLTE

-2017 GIIESAPVQTKVVSS
+2017 GIIESAPVQTKAVSS

-2052 TTINNAGDKLEMAV
+2052 KKINNAGDKLETAV
-2066 KESIPA
+2066 KENIPA
-2072 ASKVQIANTQ
+2072 ASKAQIANTH

-2141 AFALTDPAYSTNPSP
+2141 AFALTDPEYSTNPSP

-2170 TDMTIKDQLNTN
+2170 TDMSIKDQLNTN
-2182 FALMMSQQGKSGG
+2182 FALMMSKQGKSGG

-2233 RFDIEVKQFINQH
+2233 RFDIEVKQFIERYM
-2246 LADLQANRITVQE
+2246 ADLQAGRITVQD

-2280 NTLFQELPGQG
+2280 NTLFQELAGQG
-2291 TIKSSFVKEIQKVIK
+2291 TPKSSFVKEIQKVIK
-2306 KRDEARQERITLAEQ
+2306 KRDEARQERITLADQ
-2321 MAKNG
+2321 LSKNG

-2373 ATAAAQIIHEY
+2373 ATAAAQIVHEY

-2436 SKYGQNDVSDTAIKA
+2436 SKYGQNDVDETALKA

-2487 DNSVTVA
+2487 DNSVTIA

-2502 KTKIPDPLAVLGR
+2502 NTKIPDPLAILGR

-2617 ANIVELGARALVSPF
+2617 ANIVELGARALVSPV

-2738 PFDLDRVKYAIT
+2738 PFDLDRVEYAIT
-2750 NPAKGGINWV
+2750 NPTKGGINWV

-2780 HMAGISIESPT
+2780 HMAGITVDSPFES
-2791 PAFGNKTIRKIGMDG
+2791 FGNKTIRKIGMDG

-2811 NDWIRAVGL
+2811 NDWIRVVGL

>member
-12 INEPATQ
+12 ITEPATQ

-49 RNYTVTTEDLKNYID
+49 RNYTVTTADLQAYMDNNY
-64 ANPVSTG
+64 VSTG

-78 EQVGTQMMDAYRGLD
+78 EQAGTQMTDAFRGLD

-100 AMFPALTEKE
+100 AMFPALTEQE
-110 KDDMVALTMHNY
+110 KNDMVALTMHNY

-135 KGVADSVWFNGANV
+135 KGVADSAWFNGANV
-149 LGQVALTSVTGLLTG
+149 LGQVALTTVAGVLTG

-190 QATGDYSLKDQSV
+190 QATGDYSLKGQSV

-241 GKAALGE
+241 GKAAIGE
-248 AAEEFTQEIAE
+248 AAEEFTQEMAE
-259 YMSDMTL
+259 YMSDITL

-305 YYAHRNIL
+305 YYANRNAL

-323 PADAKQMAIN
+323 PEDAKQMAIN
-333 AVDTAKDVVLREI
+333 AVDTAKQVVLREI

-358 AYQDLVNKA
+358 AYTDLVNKTYA
-367 YNTLKETNNVFGVR
+367 SLKETNTVFGVR
-381 PEKENIGELNMTDE
+381 PEKENIGTLNLTTE
-395 QRKAYDAGQPVILNE
+395 QQAAYDAGQAVILNE
-410 QQLRQYADTTAA
+410 QQLRQYADTTAT

-433 MQGTSTDMV
+433 MQGTSTDTV

-453 VMALNTPDMHN
+453 VVALNTPDMHN

-469 RLQAQNKALQQK
+469 RMQQQNKALQQK
-481 LKHERDLKKARNE
+481 LKHERDLKKARGE

-507 AQQAALQKQLDNIE
+507 SQQAALQRRLDE
-521 KQDQLDIEII
+521 LERQDQLDVEAI
-531 KKNNGGIDISARA
+531 KKDNGGIDISARA
-544 YADAAALKNATNAD
+544 YADAAALQNATTAD

-564 SPAQQAITPADQ
+564 TAGQQAITTTPEQ

-598 LFAKGK
+598 LFTKGK

-610 TNLLTNIAALRSTGL
+610 ANLLTNIATLRSTGL
-625 AGIQGDIKRALDRIA
+625 TGIQGDIKRALNRIA

-653 NVRDEND
+653 NIRDEND

-675 DPAGATQTVD
+675 DPAGATQTID
-685 LLAEKVNTVKQ
+685 LLAEKVNTLKQ
-696 NIRAGITT
+696 NIAAKTVT
-704 TQYQDRADIMS
+704 TQYQNRADIMS
-715 EALRESPLTAE
+715 EALRESPLTAD
-726 KWDGDTTTDPN
+726 KWENDTTTDPN
-737 LLMLYDQKNVVNFA
+737 LLMLYDQKNVVNYA
-751 VQKAQQRA
+751 VQKAQKRA
-759 AAAQARIKATKDQ
+759 EEAEANIKAIKDQ

-784 KALLDNNVLT
+784 KALLDNKVLT

-806 LVKLFR
+806 LVKLF
-812 DSNLSADLLE
+812 NEKGLSADLLE
-822 QKSAAEIEQD
+822 QKSAAELEQD
-832 TRNAQARKA
+832 TRNAQTRKA
-841 AREYKTVKSLFWST
+841 ARQYKTVKSLFWNPKTMKYS
-855 KKMQYIINRQFA
+855 INRQFA

-889 QDWAEIQMTLSDNGL
+889 QDWGDIKMALSDNGMI
-904 VQDNPNTDYAQSEW
+904 QDDPNNDYALTES
-918 LEQEAKRLIE
+918 LENQAKSLIE
-928 SNVPLNAEAAAQL
+928 HNVPLDAQAAAQL
-941 DIAAEEDRQRH
+941 DIAAEEERQR
-952 YMESELL
+952 YYIESELL
-959 ATGNFTQDEL
+959 KTGKYEQAQL
-969 NKMDLA
+969 NKMDMA
-975 ELDAALQ
+975 DLDAALQ
-982 DIRDIQAAAA
+982 DEKTIQAAAE
-992 TELDDVPFQEQV
+992 TDIDDLPDIPFQELGE
-1004 RPYTAATINI
+1004 PYTAATINI
-1014 DGKERPTTNSNGDPI
+1014 DGKERPTTNSNGQPI
-1029 ALTEQGLR
+1029 ATTEQGLR

-1053 RPMVVYH
+1053 RPLVVYH
-1060 GAHTDERFESFFQD
+1060 SGAKNITEFDTNKRSPFGSFGIGFYF
-1074 ATIWATPNKEYAETY
+1074 AKYKEFAEDFG
-1089 RWDKKGN
+1089 RLRQGRN
-1096 APIYSLYMKVKNL
+1096 A
-1109 KTIGSIEE
+1109 
-1117 NLTDENIKNLATATG
+1117 
-1132 IPYQEL
+1132 Q
-1138 LSAIDNSNIFLG
+1138 
-1150 DRQNSSIWVFTRS
+1150 
-1163 KTFQNL
+1163 
-1169 AKKYG
+1169 
-1174 IDGIKA
+1174 
-1180 QENYYGDGN
+1180 
-1189 PKLVDTYATFNSYN
+1189 TYATYLKIQNPYTIEQYFNEKLN
-1203 VKSTNNRGTFALD
+1203 VVKQMEKDGKDAYASKELQAEAERKTQQELIKQGFDGSFDNREFMVFDPTQIKSTDNRGTFSEAD
-1216 DDNIYYQAAY
+1216 ANI
-1226 TSGSTYYDRPS
+1226 
-1237 TEYVLRGGEGQIVHG
+1237 
-1252 WGIYSLA
+1252 
-1259 DQATNKRRY
+1259 
-1268 REGQFSGQ
+1268 
-1276 LVFVPKMPTTEQLIK
+1276 
-1291 GAKTSKESQIIKTV
+1291 
-1305 LDSIAAKTPIN
+1305 
-1316 MYKPIKFAGGVSS
+1316 
-1329 YIPLFYVDAMYEL
+1329 
-1342 LGSKANK
+1342 
-1349 ADKAFLDKI
+1349 
-1358 ILEKG
+1358 
-1363 QLADET
+1363 
-1369 VFKIE
+1369 
-1374 PEMSDWMKT
+1374 
-1383 AIQKA
+1383 
-1388 LDEHND
+1388 
-1394 KHSVFYQKDLPY
+1394 
-1406 VFSRILVFGGVD
+1406 
-1418 KELTNF
+1418 
-1424 VKKNFKHKDLNA
+1424 
-1436 AGNKALVDAIVN
+1436 
-1448 YVQDGGRIEYEPFD
+1448 
-1462 NSIFKESGATTLK
+1462 
-1475 FEKTAQEMVEKL
+1475 
-1487 KDTLDGGFRETRVD
+1487 
-1501 NDVKTNPELY
+1501 
-1511 GGYLGMLILARYSA
+1511 
-1525 YRPITEL
+1525 
-1532 FNKINDDETTFDNI
+1532 
-1546 AKDDDYKYM
+1546 
-1555 IGKEAEATTK
+1555 
-1565 MLKNAHIMSAY
+1565 
-1576 DVFTPIVQSAN
+1576 
-1587 KIYKSKEFN
+1587 
-1596 ETYGHETAANRT
+1596 
-1608 RIALSQAFRDLT
+1608 
-1620 QSQLDNLAAYTFT
+1620 
-1633 TFKIPEN
+1633 
-1640 SLETFIS
+1640 
-1647 ILQNP
+1647 
-1652 QNIKTTRGQQLKL
+1652 
-1665 EVPEDDM
+1665 
-1672 LLDEDLP
+1672 
-1679 LAKQA
+1679 
-1684 SADKLR
+1684 
-1690 EIVKDFHWSFS
+1690 
-1701 RAFVDN
+1701 
-1707 IREKDWIKKHLDSDW
+1707 
-1722 KLFASKHGIKEK
+1722 
-1734 TLAEFAEKLDNEFF
+1734 
-1748 NGTMV
+1748 
-1753 DTLTPERELFIDYIM
+1753 
-1768 QTMHGEGLYQAIADI
+1768 
-1783 LPETYVELE
+1783 
-1792 SGEEIGE
+1792 
-1799 VKDYDGKQYSVMGA
+1799 
-1813 FMPAELARDVA
+1813 
-1824 LFLNDQ
+1824 
-1830 GIKGITYTGGID
+1830 
-1842 GRGYVTFSDEA
+1842 
-1853 IQTLERMDDDKPM
+1853 

-1876 FDPITKQVILS
+1876 FDPITKQVILG

-1906 MFNRMQNNP
+1906 LFNRMHNNP

-1927 LKRMLNITDDQTELT
+1927 LKRMLNITDDQTQLT

-1971 KEFLAYVPESYY
+1971 KDFLAYVPESYY

-1991 GSDGQFHNPMLTE
+1991 GADGQFHNPMLTE

-2017 GIIESAPVQTKVVSS
+2017 GIIESAPVQTKAVSS

-2052 TTINNAGDKLEMAV
+2052 KKINNAGDKLEMAV
-2066 KESIPA
+2066 KENIPA

-2082 NTIVKTADESLQIP
+2082 NTIVKTADETLQIP

-2141 AFALTDPAYSTNPSP
+2141 AFALTDPEYSTNPSP

-2170 TDMTIKDQLNTN
+2170 TDMSIKDQLNTN
-2182 FALMMSQQGKSGG
+2182 FALMMSKQGKSGG

-2233 RFDIEVKQFINQH
+2233 RFDIEVKQFIERYI
-2246 LADLQANRITVQE
+2246 ADLQAGRITVQD

-2280 NTLFQELPGQG
+2280 NTLFQELAGQG
-2291 TIKSSFVKEIQKVIK
+2291 TPKSSFVKEIQKVIK
-2306 KRDEARQERITLAEQ
+2306 KKDETRQERITLADQ
-2321 MAKNG
+2321 LAKNG

-2373 ATAAAQIIHEY
+2373 ATAAAQIVHEY

-2422 GNEIELAVVTGALR
+2422 GNEIELVVVTGALR
-2436 SKYGQNDVSDTAIKA
+2436 SKYGQNDVDETAIKA

-2487 DNSVTVA
+2487 DNSVTIA

-2502 KTKIPDPLAVLGR
+2502 NTKIPDPLAILGR

-2617 ANIVELGARALVSPF
+2617 ANIVELGARALVSPV

-2671 YEPPYQPGLK
+2671 YEPPYQPGMK

-2738 PFDLDRVKYAIT
+2738 PFDLDRVEYAIT
-2750 NPAKGGINWV
+2750 NPTKGGINWV

-2780 HMAGISIESPT
+2780 HMAGITVESPFES
-2791 PAFGNKTIRKIGMDG
+2791 FGNKTIRKIGLDG
-2806 QNPSV
+2806 QNPNV

-2820 GIIRIDEN
+2820 GVIRIDEN

>member
-12 INEPATQ
+12 ITEPATQ

-49 RNYTVTTEDLKNYID
+49 RNFTVTTADLQAYMDNNY
-64 ANPVSTG
+64 VSTG

-78 EQVGTQMMDAYRGLD
+78 EQAGTQMTDAFRGLD
-93 QLIAKSP
+93 QLIAKNP
-100 AMFPALTEKE
+100 ASFPALTEKE

-135 KGVADSVWFNGANV
+135 KGVADSAWFNGANV
-149 LGQVALTSVTGLLTG
+149 LGQVALTTVAGVLTG

-225 ERVLDGVIAQ
+225 ERVLDGVIAN

-241 GKAALGE
+241 GKAAIGE
-248 AAEEFTQEIAE
+248 ATEEFTQEMSE
-259 YMSDMTL
+259 YISDITL
-266 DFMTNKSIYNDRTP
+266 DWMTNKSIYNDRTP

-305 YYAHRNIL
+305 YYANRNAL

-333 AVDTAKDVVLREI
+333 AVDTAKQVVLREI

-358 AYQDLVNKA
+358 AYTDLVNKTYA
-367 YNTLKETNNVFGVR
+367 SLKETNTVFGVR
-381 PEKENIGELNMTDE
+381 PEKENIGTLNLTAE
-395 QRKAYDAGQPVILNE
+395 QQAAYDAGQAVILNE
-410 QQLRQYADTTAA
+410 QQLRQYADTTAT

-433 MQGTSTDMV
+433 MQGTSTDTV

-453 VMALNTPDMHN
+453 VVALNTPDMHN

-469 RLQAQNKALQQK
+469 RMQQQNKALQQK
-481 LKHERDLKKARNE
+481 LKHERDLKKARGE

-507 AQQAALQKQLDNIE
+507 SQQAALQRRLDE
-521 KQDQLDIEII
+521 LERQDQLDVEAI
-531 KKNNGGIDISARA
+531 KKDNGGIDISARA
-544 YADAAALKNATNAD
+544 YADAAALQNATTAD
-558 EFYKNL
+558 EFYNNL
-564 SPAQQAITPADQ
+564 TAGQRAITTTPEQ

-598 LFAKGK
+598 LFTKGK

-610 TNLLTNIAALRSTGL
+610 ANLLTNIATLRSTGL
-625 AGIQGDIKRALDRIA
+625 AGIQGDIKRALNRIA

-653 NVRDEND
+653 NIRDEND
-660 INPFATAFVTYVLLS
+660 INPFATAFITYTLLS
-675 DPAGATQTVD
+675 DPAGATQTIN
-685 LLAEKVNTVKQ
+685 LLAEKVNTLKQ
-696 NIRAGITT
+696 NIAARTVT
-704 TQYQDRADIMS
+704 TQYQNRADIMS
-715 EALRESPLTAE
+715 EALRESPLTAD
-726 KWDGDTTTDPN
+726 KWENDTTTDPN
-737 LLMLYDQKNVVNFA
+737 LLMLYDQKNVVNYA
-751 VQKAQQRA
+751 VQKAQKRA
-759 AAAQARIKATKDQ
+759 EEAEARIKAVKDQ

-784 KALLDNNVLT
+784 KALLDNKVLN
-794 DPKIAQKYSHAA
+794 DPKLAQKYSHAA
-806 LVKLFR
+806 LVKLFKEK
-812 DSNLSADLLE
+812 NLSADLLE
-822 QKSAAEIEQD
+822 QKSAAELEQD
-832 TRNAQARKA
+832 TRNAQTRKA
-841 AREYKTVKSLFWST
+841 ARQYKTVKSLFWDR
-855 KKMQYIINRQFA
+855 KKLHYNINRQFA
-867 EDNQIDKAFGVDLKY
+867 EDWGIDKAFGVNLNS

-889 QDWAEIQMTLSDNGL
+889 QDWAEIQMVLSDNGL
-904 VQDNPNTDYAQSEW
+904 AQDDPHTDAALSES
-918 LEQEAKRLIE
+918 LEAEAKRIIE
-928 SNVPLNAEAAAQL
+928 QNIPLDAQAAAQL
-941 DIAAEEDRQRH
+941 DIAAEEDRQRY

-959 ATGNFTQDEL
+959 KTGKYEQTQL
-969 NKMDLA
+969 NKMDMA

-982 DIRDIQAAAA
+982 DEKTIQAAAE
-992 TELDDVPFQEQV
+992 TDIDDLPDIPFQELGE
-1004 RPYTAATINI
+1004 PYTAATINI
-1014 DGKERPTTNSNGDPI
+1014 DGKERPTTNSNGQPI
-1029 ALTEQGLR
+1029 ATTEQGLR

-1053 RPMVVYH
+1053 RPLVVYH
-1060 GAHTDERFESFFQD
+1060 G
-1074 ATIWATPNKEYAETY
+1074 
-1089 RWDKKGN
+1089 
-1096 APIYSLYMKVKNL
+1096 
-1109 KTIGSIEE
+1109 
-1117 NLTDENIKNLATATG
+1117 
-1132 IPYQEL
+1132 
-1138 LSAIDNSNIFLG
+1138 
-1150 DRQNSSIWVFTRS
+1150 
-1163 KTFQNL
+1163 
-1169 AKKYG
+1169 
-1174 IDGIKA
+1174 
-1180 QENYYGDGN
+1180 
-1189 PKLVDTYATFNSYN
+1189 
-1203 VKSTNNRGTFALD
+1203 
-1216 DDNIYYQAAY
+1216 
-1226 TSGSTYYDRPS
+1226 
-1237 TEYVLRGGEGQIVHG
+1237 
-1252 WGIYSLA
+1252 
-1259 DQATNKRRY
+1259 TNKRFQSFKKTEKMY
-1268 REGQFSGQ
+1268 FFSDNRNVADSYTDNDLIYNVYVRMENPLIIDAKHSYWQ
-1276 LVFVPKMPTTEQLIK
+1276 DIPVPSTIDKKELLENFYQVYEKYGFSTN
-1291 GAKTSKESQIIKTV
+1291 KTSPDILGFYAIKKGYDGLIIKDV
-1305 LDSIAAKTPIN
+1305 NDS
-1316 MYKPIKFAGGVSS
+1316 
-1329 YIPLFYVDAMYEL
+1329 
-1342 LGSKANK
+1342 
-1349 ADKAFLDKI
+1349 
-1358 ILEKG
+1358 
-1363 QLADET
+1363 
-1369 VFKIE
+1369 
-1374 PEMSDWMKT
+1374 
-1383 AIQKA
+1383 
-1388 LDEHND
+1388 
-1394 KHSVFYQKDLPY
+1394 
-1406 VFSRILVFGGVD
+1406 
-1418 KELTNF
+1418 
-1424 VKKNFKHKDLNA
+1424 
-1436 AGNKALVDAIVN
+1436 
-1448 YVQDGGRIEYEPFD
+1448 
-1462 NSIFKESGATTLK
+1462 SGT
-1475 FEKTAQEMVEKL
+1475 
-1487 KDTLDGGFRETRVD
+1487 G
-1501 NDVKTNPELY
+1501 
-1511 GGYLGMLILARYSA
+1511 
-1525 YRPITEL
+1525 
-1532 FNKINDDETTFDNI
+1532 
-1546 AKDDDYKYM
+1546 
-1555 IGKEAEATTK
+1555 
-1565 MLKNAHIMSAY
+1565 
-1576 DVFTPIVQSAN
+1576 
-1587 KIYKSKEFN
+1587 
-1596 ETYGHETAANRT
+1596 TYGTDY
-1608 RIALSQAFRDLT
+1608 I
-1620 QSQLDNLAAYTFT
+1620 
-1633 TFKIPEN
+1633 TFKN
-1640 SLETFIS
+1640 T
-1647 ILQNP
+1647 
-1652 QNIKTTRGQQLKL
+1652 QQKSTDNTGLFGTDTAKL
-1665 EVPEDDM
+1665 
-1672 LLDEDLP
+1672 
-1679 LAKQA
+1679 
-1684 SADKLR
+1684 
-1690 EIVKDFHWSFS
+1690 
-1701 RAFVDN
+1701 
-1707 IREKDWIKKHLDSDW
+1707 
-1722 KLFASKHGIKEK
+1722 LF
-1734 TLAEFAEKLDNEFF
+1734 
-1748 NGTMV
+1748 
-1753 DTLTPERELFIDYIM
+1753 
-1768 QTMHGEGLYQAIADI
+1768 
-1783 LPETYVELE
+1783 
-1792 SGEEIGE
+1792 
-1799 VKDYDGKQYSVMGA
+1799 
-1813 FMPAELARDVA
+1813 
-1824 LFLNDQ
+1824 
-1830 GIKGITYTGGID
+1830 
-1842 GRGYVTFSDEA
+1842 
-1853 IQTLERMDDDKPM
+1853 
-1866 YYQGKRKGGA
+1866 QGKRKGGA
-1876 FDPITKQVILS
+1876 FDPITKQVILG

-1906 MFNRMQNNP
+1906 LFNRMHNNP

-1927 LKRMLNITDDQTELT
+1927 LKRMLNITDDQTQLT

-1971 KEFLAYVPESYY
+1971 KDFLAYVPESYY

-1991 GSDGQFHNPMLTE
+1991 GADGQFHNPMLTE

-2017 GIIESAPVQTKVVSS
+2017 GIIESAPVQTKAVSS

-2052 TTINNAGDKLEMAV
+2052 KKINNAGDKLETAV
-2066 KESIPA
+2066 KENIPA
-2072 ASKVQIANTQ
+2072 ASKVQIASTQ
-2082 NTIVKTADESLQIP
+2082 NTIVKTADETLQIP

-2122 EEQLELTRKWAQ
+2122 AEQLELTRKWAQ

-2170 TDMTIKDQLNTN
+2170 TDMSIKDQLNTN

-2233 RFDIEVKQFINQH
+2233 RFDIEVKQFIERYM
-2246 LADLQANRITVQE
+2246 ADLQAGRITVQD

-2280 NTLFQELPGQG
+2280 NTLFQELAGQG
-2291 TIKSSFVKEIQKVIK
+2291 TPKSSFVKEIQKVIK
-2306 KRDEARQERITLAEQ
+2306 KKDETRQERITLADQ
-2321 MAKNG
+2321 LAKNG

-2361 ASTQLDSDDPDT
+2361 ASTQLDSDDADT
-2373 ATAAAQIIHEY
+2373 ATAAAQIVHEY

-2406 SRAMLSGATT
+2406 SRAMLSGPTT

-2422 GNEIELAVVTGALR
+2422 GNEIELGVVIGALR
-2436 SKYGQNDVSDTAIKA
+2436 SKYGKNDVDETAMKA

-2487 DNSVTVA
+2487 DNSVTIA

-2502 KTKIPDPLAVLGR
+2502 KTKIPDPLAILGR

-2638 MKTGELDVAH
+2638 MKTGELDIAH

-2738 PFDLDRVKYAIT
+2738 PFDLDRVEYAIT

-2780 HMAGISIESPT
+2780 HMAGIAVESPFES
-2791 PAFGNKTIRKIGMDG
+2791 FGNKTIRKIGLDG
-2806 QNPSV
+2806 QNPNV

-2820 GIIRIDEN
+2820 GVIRIDEN

>member
-12 INEPATQ
+12 ITEPATQ

-49 RNYTVTTEDLKNYID
+49 RNFTVTTADLQAYMDNNY
-64 ANPVSTG
+64 VSTG

-78 EQVGTQMMDAYRGLD
+78 EQAGTQIMDAYRGLD
-93 QLIAKSP
+93 QLIIKNP
-100 AMFPALTEKE
+100 ASFPALTEQE

-135 KGVADSVWFNGANV
+135 KGVADSAWFNGANV
-149 LGQVALTSVTGLLTG
+149 LGQVALTTVAGVLTG

-190 QATGDYSLKDQSV
+190 QATGDYSLKGQSV

-225 ERVLDGVIAQ
+225 ERVLDGVIAN

-241 GKAALGE
+241 GKAAIGE
-248 AAEEFTQEIAE
+248 ATEEFTQEMAE
-259 YMSDMTL
+259 YMSDITL

-305 YYAHRNIL
+305 YYANRNAL

-323 PADAKQMAIN
+323 PEDAKQMAIN
-333 AVDTAKDVVLREI
+333 AVDTAKQVVLREI

-358 AYQDLVNKA
+358 AYQDLVTKT
-367 YNTLKETNNVFGVR
+367 YNSLKETNTVFGVR
-381 PEKENIGELNMTDE
+381 PEKENIGTLNLTTE
-395 QRKAYDAGQPVILNE
+395 QQAAYDAGQAVILNE
-410 QQLRQYADTTAA
+410 QQLRQYADTTAT

-433 MQGTSTDMV
+433 MQGTSTDTV

-453 VMALNTPDMHN
+453 VVALNTPDMHN

-469 RLQAQNKALQQK
+469 RMQQQNKALQQK
-481 LKHERDLKKARNE
+481 LKHERDLKKARGE

-507 AQQAALQKQLDNIE
+507 SQQAALQRQLDNLE
-521 KQDQLDIEII
+521 RQDQLDVEAI
-531 KKNNGGIDISARA
+531 KKDNGGIDISARA
-544 YADAAALKNATNAD
+544 YADAAALQNATTAD
-558 EFYKNL
+558 EFYNNL
-564 SPAQQAITPADQ
+564 TAGQRAITTTPEQ

-598 LFAKGK
+598 LFTKGK

-610 TNLLTNIAALRSTGL
+610 ANLLTNIATLRSTGL
-625 AGIQGDIKRALDRIA
+625 TGIQGDIKRALNRIA

-653 NVRDEND
+653 NIRDEND

-675 DPAGATQTVD
+675 DPAGATQTID
-685 LLAEKVNTVKQ
+685 LLAEKVNTLKQ
-696 NIRAGITT
+696 NIAARTVT
-704 TQYQDRADIMS
+704 TQYQNRADIMS
-715 EALRESPLTAE
+715 EALRESPLTAD
-726 KWDGDTTTDPN
+726 KWENDTTTDPN
-737 LLMLYDQKNVVNFA
+737 LLMLYDQKNVVNYA
-751 VQKAQQRA
+751 VQKAQKRA
-759 AAAQARIKATKDQ
+759 EEAQARIKAIKDQ

-784 KALLDNNVLT
+784 KALLAGPDPVLT

-806 LVKLFR
+806 LVKLFKE
-812 DSNLSADLLE
+812 SNLSADLLE
-822 QKSAAEIEQD
+822 QKSAAELEQD
-832 TRNAQARKA
+832 TRNAQTRKA
-841 AREYKTVKSLFWST
+841 ARQYKTVKSLFWDR
-855 KKMQYIINRQFA
+855 KKLHYIINRQFA
-867 EDNQIDKAFGVDLKY
+867 EDWGIDKAFGVNLNS

-889 QDWAEIQMTLSDNGL
+889 QDWAQIQMTLADNGL
-904 VQDNPNTDYAQSEW
+904 VQQDPLNDAATAEW
-918 LEQEAKRLIE
+918 LDEEAKRLVQQ
-928 SNVPLNAEAAAQL
+928 NVPLDAQAAAQL
-941 DIAAEEDRQRH
+941 DIAAEEERQR
-952 YMESELL
+952 YYIEAELL
-959 ATGNFTQDEL
+959 KTDNYTQDQL
-969 NKMDLA
+969 NKMDIA
-975 ELDAALQ
+975 DLDAALQ
-982 DIRDIQAAAA
+982 DEKTIQAAAE
-992 TELDDVPFQEQV
+992 TDIDDLPDIPFQELGE
-1004 RPYTAATINI
+1004 PYTAATINI
-1014 DGKERPTTNSNGDPI
+1014 DGKERPTTNSNGQPI
-1029 ALTEQGLR
+1029 ATTEQGLR

-1053 RPMVVYH
+1053 RPLVVYH
-1060 GAHTDERFESFFQD
+1060 GTEQKNLAELIPGRQSGTIYLTSDYKYAEFYAAGKNSIIKPTGDIMPLYVRINKPIDLGTVDVDDMLVNFDIQAFMKRNNIPDYAEQGLRTMVKIFLES
-1074 ATIWATPNKEYAETY
+1074 ETY
-1089 RWDKKGN
+1089 RLEAEDDEIPSYEFFES
-1096 APIYSLYMKVKNL
+1096 AQFAQFMSL
-1109 KTIGSIEE
+1109 
-1117 NLTDENIKNLATATG
+1117 
-1132 IPYQEL
+1132 
-1138 LSAIDNSNIFLG
+1138 LG
-1150 DRQNSSIWVFTRS
+1150 F
-1163 KTFQNL
+1163 
-1169 AKKYG
+1169 
-1174 IDGIKA
+1174 DG
-1180 QENYYGDGN
+1180 
-1189 PKLVDTYATFNSYN
+1189 F
-1203 VKSTNNRGTFALD
+1203 
-1216 DDNIYYQAAY
+1216 
-1226 TSGSTYYDRPS
+1226 
-1237 TEYVLRGGEGQIVHG
+1237 
-1252 WGIYSLA
+1252 
-1259 DQATNKRRY
+1259 
-1268 REGQFSGQ
+1268 
-1276 LVFVPKMPTTEQLIK
+1276 
-1291 GAKTSKESQIIKTV
+1291 TSKEQMDNKQHQTFGVFDSKQIKSTANPG
-1305 LDSIAAKTPIN
+1305 LFGTDTAK
-1316 MYKPIKFAGGVSS
+1316 
-1329 YIPLFYVDAMYEL
+1329 L
-1342 LGSKANK
+1342 L
-1349 ADKAFLDKI
+1349 
-1358 ILEKG
+1358 
-1363 QLADET
+1363 
-1369 VFKIE
+1369 
-1374 PEMSDWMKT
+1374 
-1383 AIQKA
+1383 
-1388 LDEHND
+1388 
-1394 KHSVFYQKDLPY
+1394 
-1406 VFSRILVFGGVD
+1406 
-1418 KELTNF
+1418 
-1424 VKKNFKHKDLNA
+1424 
-1436 AGNKALVDAIVN
+1436 
-1448 YVQDGGRIEYEPFD
+1448 
-1462 NSIFKESGATTLK
+1462 
-1475 FEKTAQEMVEKL
+1475 
-1487 KDTLDGGFRETRVD
+1487 
-1501 NDVKTNPELY
+1501 
-1511 GGYLGMLILARYSA
+1511 
-1525 YRPITEL
+1525 
-1532 FNKINDDETTFDNI
+1532 
-1546 AKDDDYKYM
+1546 
-1555 IGKEAEATTK
+1555 
-1565 MLKNAHIMSAY
+1565 
-1576 DVFTPIVQSAN
+1576 
-1587 KIYKSKEFN
+1587 
-1596 ETYGHETAANRT
+1596 
-1608 RIALSQAFRDLT
+1608 
-1620 QSQLDNLAAYTFT
+1620 
-1633 TFKIPEN
+1633 
-1640 SLETFIS
+1640 
-1647 ILQNP
+1647 
-1652 QNIKTTRGQQLKL
+1652 
-1665 EVPEDDM
+1665 
-1672 LLDEDLP
+1672 
-1679 LAKQA
+1679 
-1684 SADKLR
+1684 
-1690 EIVKDFHWSFS
+1690 
-1701 RAFVDN
+1701 
-1707 IREKDWIKKHLDSDW
+1707 
-1722 KLFASKHGIKEK
+1722 
-1734 TLAEFAEKLDNEFF
+1734 
-1748 NGTMV
+1748 
-1753 DTLTPERELFIDYIM
+1753 
-1768 QTMHGEGLYQAIADI
+1768 
-1783 LPETYVELE
+1783 
-1792 SGEEIGE
+1792 
-1799 VKDYDGKQYSVMGA
+1799 
-1813 FMPAELARDVA
+1813 
-1824 LFLNDQ
+1824 
-1830 GIKGITYTGGID
+1830 
-1842 GRGYVTFSDEA
+1842 
-1853 IQTLERMDDDKPM
+1853 
-1866 YYQGKRKGGA
+1866 YQGKRKGGA
-1876 FDPITKQVILS
+1876 FDPITKQVILG

-1906 MFNRMQNNP
+1906 LFNRMHNNP
-1915 NLPAQGKAMWDG
+1915 NLPAQGQAMWDG
-1927 LKRMLNITDDQTELT
+1927 LKRMLNITDDQTQLT

-1971 KEFLAYVPESYY
+1971 KDFLAYVPESYY

-1991 GSDGQFHNPMLTE
+1991 GADGQFHNPMLTE

-2017 GIIESAPVQTKVVSS
+2017 GIIESAPVQTKAVSS

-2052 TTINNAGDKLEMAV
+2052 KKINNAGDKLETAV
-2066 KESIPA
+2066 KENIPA
-2072 ASKVQIANTQ
+2072 ASKVQIASTQ
-2082 NTIVKTADESLQIP
+2082 NTIVKTADETLQIP

-2170 TDMTIKDQLNTN
+2170 TDMSIKDQLNTN

-2233 RFDIEVKQFINQH
+2233 RFDIEVKQFIERYI
-2246 LADLQANRITVQE
+2246 ADLQAGRITVQD

-2280 NTLFQELPGQG
+2280 NTLFQELAGQG
-2291 TIKSSFVKEIQKVIK
+2291 TPKSSFVKEIQKVIK
-2306 KRDEARQERITLAEQ
+2306 KKDETRQERITLADQ
-2321 MAKNG
+2321 LAKNG

-2373 ATAAAQIIHEY
+2373 ATAAAQIVHEY

-2422 GNEIELAVVTGALR
+2422 GNEIELAVVTGAMY
-2436 SKYGQNDVSDTAIKA
+2436 SKYGKNDVDETALKA

-2487 DNSVTVA
+2487 DNSVTIA

-2502 KTKIPDPLAVLGR
+2502 NTKIPDPLAILGR

-2617 ANIVELGARALVSPF
+2617 ANIVELGARALVSPV
-2632 SSTWQY
+2632 SSAWQY

-2671 YEPPYQPGLK
+2671 YEPPYQPGMK
-2681 YDPTKPYDSIR
+2681 YDPTRPYDSIR

-2738 PFDLDRVKYAIT
+2738 PFDLDRVEYAIT
-2750 NPAKGGINWV
+2750 NPTKGGINWV

-2780 HMAGISIESPT
+2780 HMAGITVKSPFE
-2791 PAFGNKTIRKIGMDG
+2791 PFGNKTIRKIGLDG
-2806 QNPSV
+2806 QNPNV

>member
-1 MNDEYKTLGQI
+1 MNDDYKTLGQI

-122 EAFTKARQDLINR
+122 EAFTRARQDLINR

-149 LGQVALTSVTGLLTG
+149 LGQVALTSVAGVLTG

-181 SGDYALKYA
+181 SGEYALKYA
-190 QATGDYSLKDQSV
+190 QATGDYSLKNQSV

-248 AAEEFTQEIAE
+248 AAEEFTQEISE
-259 YMSDMTL
+259 YLSDMTL

-280 MEAFKDALTGAVYG
+280 MQAFKDALTGAVYG

-305 YYAHRNIL
+305 YYAHRNML
-313 QKQFENAGYA
+313 QQQFERAGYA

-333 AVDTAKDVVLREI
+333 AIDVAKDVVLREI

-358 AYQDLVNKA
+358 AYKDLVNKA
-367 YNTLKETNNVFGVR
+367 YNALKETNNVFGVR
-381 PEKENIGELNMTDE
+381 PEKENIGTLNMTEE
-395 QRKAYDAGQPVILNE
+395 QRKAYDAGQAVILNE

-464 DVVVR
+464 DVMVR

-507 AQQAALQKQLDNIE
+507 AQQAALQRQLDNIE

-598 LFAKGK
+598 LFTKGK
-604 ISPQVR
+604 IPQQVR
-610 TNLLTNIAALRSTGL
+610 VNMLTNVATLRSTGL

-675 DPAGATQTVD
+675 DISGATQTID
-685 LLAEKVNTVKQ
+685 LLAEKVNTIKQ

-784 KALLDNNVLT
+784 KALLAGPNPVLT

-812 DSNLSADLLE
+812 DANLSADLLE

-832 TRNAQARKA
+832 TREAQTRKA
-841 AREYKTVKSLFWST
+841 ARQYKTVKSLFWST
-855 KKMQYIINRQFA
+855 KKMQYNINRQFA
-867 EDNQIDKAFGVDLKY
+867 EDWGLDKAFGVDLKY

-889 QDWAEIQMTLSDNGL
+889 QDWAQIQMTLSDNGL
-904 VQDNPNTDYAQSEW
+904 VQQDPLNDAATAEF
-918 LEQEAKRLIE
+918 LEEEAKRLVQQ
-928 SNVPLNAEAAAQL
+928 NVPLNAEAAAQL
-941 DIAAEEDRQRH
+941 DISAEEDRQRH

-959 ATGNFTQDEL
+959 ASGNFTQDQL
-969 NKMDLA
+969 DKMDLA

-1014 DGKERPTTNSNGDPI
+1014 DGKERPTTNSNGQPI

-1053 RPMVVYH
+1053 RPLVVYH
-1060 GAHTDERFESFFQD
+1060 GTSAEFETFNESEAGIYFTTDR
-1074 ATIWATPNKEYAETY
+1074 TYAESEGP
-1089 RWDKKGN
+1089 RIIS
-1096 APIYSLYMKVKNL
+1096 AYMKIDKPFEATYDEE
-1109 KTIGSIEE
+1109 TI
-1117 NLTDENIKNLATATG
+1117 TFDEM
-1132 IPYQEL
+1132 
-1138 LSAIDNSNIFLG
+1138 
-1150 DRQNSSIWVFTRS
+1150 
-1163 KTFQNL
+1163 
-1169 AKKYG
+1169 
-1174 IDGIKA
+1174 KA
-1180 QENYYGDGN
+1180 QGYDGMFITDMWYYIAFEPGQI
-1189 PKLVDTYATFNSYN
+1189 
-1203 VKSTNNRGTFALD
+1203 KSTDNRGTFAQND
-1216 DDNIYYQAAY
+1216 NNIYYQAAY

-1252 WGIYSLA
+1252 WGLYFLA
-1259 DQATNKRRY
+1259 DQVTNKRRY
-1268 REGQFSGQ
+1268 REGQFSNK
-1276 LVFVPKMPTTEQLIK
+1276 LVYVPQMPKIPEPDRITLPDGYTGTSIPRLTKNLTDEQNIKLHEQLQMM
-1291 GAKTSKESQIIKTV
+1291 GA
-1305 LDSIAAKTPIN
+1305 
-1316 MYKPIKFAGGVSS
+1316 
-1329 YIPLFYVDAMYEL
+1329 
-1342 LGSKANK
+1342 
-1349 ADKAFLDKI
+1349 
-1358 ILEKG
+1358 G
-1363 QLADET
+1363 QLADYAAKAQSYEKVDSFLRQIRILLAGTDSDVWPKTNNAYSFMT
-1369 VFKIE
+1369 VMLGTK
-1374 PEMSDWMKT
+1374 KT
-1383 AIQKA
+1383 A
-1388 LDEHND
+1388 L
-1394 KHSVFYQKDLPY
+1394 KDLYTNRANYKNELPDVIVKVIDTALRMFNTDIDRVTVGQIQSAFDEY
-1406 VFSRILVFGGVD
+1406 AKKHNIVD
-1418 KELTNF
+1418 EYLTPEVMDIIAKDQTDEYKKEL
-1424 VKKNFKHKDLNA
+1424 KNQILKTMNGENPLW
-1436 AGNKALVDAIVN
+1436 
-1448 YVQDGGRIEYEPFD
+1448 QPFD
-1462 NSIFKESGATTLK
+1462 NSIFKEAGARALNVDSSKLGQVLYSIYTMKDPEYLTTVDAIVSQDPAT
-1475 FEKTAQEMVEKL
+1475 F
-1487 KDTLDGGFRETRVD
+1487 GGFIG
-1501 NDVKTNPELY
+1501 LY
-1511 GGYLGMLILARYSA
+1511 ALAKQSSYA
-1525 YRPITEL
+1525 QPHDL
-1532 FNKINDDETTFDNI
+1532 FYEIATGHVTFDNI
-1546 AKDDDYKYM
+1546 DKDSDYKAM
-1555 IGKEAEATTK
+1555 KKKGKIFTDNDFFAAIIK
-1565 MLKNAHIMSAY
+1565 QAKAIY
-1576 DVFTPIVQSAN
+1576 DKYDHNDVWES
-1587 KIYKSKEFN
+1587 
-1596 ETYGHETAANRT
+1596 ETLTWK
-1608 RIALSQAFRDLT
+1608 ALSEAMRNLDQDT
-1620 QSQLDNLAAYTFT
+1620 QDKLQLMLATSFDVKDGDMEMV
-1633 TFKIPEN
+1633 FD
-1640 SLETFIS
+1640 

-1652 QNIKTTRGQQLKL
+1652 EKLKKTRGQQLEV

-1672 LLDEDLP
+1672 LLDEDLTLKSQP
-1679 LAKQA
+1679 
-1684 SADKLR
+1684 SSDKLR
-1690 EIVKDFHWSFS
+1690 KIITDFHWDFS
-1701 RAFVDN
+1701 REMIHN
-1707 IREKDWIKKHLDSDW
+1707 IREPNWIKKHLNSDW
-1722 KLFASKHGIKEK
+1722 KIFSAKHGLDQNESIDDFVERLFNEHMEK
-1734 TLAEFAEKLDNEFF
+1734 FDQ
-1748 NGTMV
+1748 TM
-1753 DTLTPERELFIDYIM
+1753 TKERELLVDYIM
-1768 QTMHGEGLYQAIADI
+1768 ETMHGDGLYNALADI
-1783 LPETYVELE
+1783 LPDTYHQLE

-1799 VKDYDGKQYSVMGA
+1799 VKDYDGKDYTVMGA
-1813 FMPAELARDVA
+1813 KMPAELARDVA

-1830 GIKGITYTGGID
+1830 GIKGITYRGGID
-1842 GRGYVTFSDEA
+1842 GRGYVIFTDDA
-1853 IQTLERMDDDKPM
+1853 VQTLNRMDDDKPM

-1906 MFNRMQNNP
+1906 MFNRMHNNP

-2082 NTIVKTADESLQIP
+2082 NAIVKTADESLQIP

-2122 EEQLELTRKWAQ
+2122 EEQLEMTRKWAQ

-2233 RFDIEVKQFINQH
+2233 RFDIEVKQFIDQH

-2422 GNEIELAVVTGALR
+2422 GNEIELAVVTGAMR
-2436 SKYGQNDVSDTAIKA
+2436 SKYGQNDVDAGAIKA

-2593 LNRAVPLGTQYGL
+2593 LNRAIPLGTKYGL

-2617 ANIVELGARALVSPF
+2617 ANIVELGARALVSPV

-2638 MKTGELDVAH
+2638 LKTGELDVAH
-2648 RVDLGNLGVALLI
+2648 RVDLGNLAVALLFM
-2661 LAATVIAGGG
+2661 AATVLANGD
-2671 YEPPYQPGLK
+2671 YEPPYQQGLK
-2681 YDPTKPYDSIR
+2681 YDPKKPYDSIR

-2703 GPLTTPLRLMLSAV
+2703 GPLATPLRLMLSAV
-2717 PGISTSKNAWK
+2717 PGVSKSKNTWK
-2728 RGVAGTFGDI
+2728 RGVEGTFGDI

-2750 NPAKGGINWV
+2750 NPTKGGINWV

-2811 NDWIRAVGL
+2811 NDWIRALGL
-2820 GIIRIDEN
+2820 GIVRIDEN